1 VEQRISESSHRF
13 LETESSRWVEDGFIS
28 VDQRDSILGGYVVV
42 RRIPTVVLTL
52 GVLMIGLGLLSFI
65 AANWQELSAW
75 LKVSLII
82 VSYLVCVI
90 AACMFE
96 WRGGRFISGSLMF
109 LSGFILL
116 GGMALISQV
125 FHIQVEVFEL
135 LGVWLLVY
143 IPTLLLVKSLPVY
156 ILYEVAA
163 IIYMNIKYTE
173 TGAWWGYER
182 SEALFDTTTLFQPLQ
197 PLLLLILLT
206 ALAWHVWS
214 VDSKVSA
221 IGSSGVKKFF
231 IGGSTRRIFLC
242 NFFILNWFVW
252 ICLLNS
258 HDNSALPFVF
268 GVIALGV
275 LISLL
280 GWRLD
285 SSELDWQ
292 GLLFIGASGLALTF
306 PFIWDSSYLYSSY
319 HGYDALSSLSAPII
333 SSVCL
338 SAYLV
343 SRIIRGKRGGGF
355 SVFLFCVVLMR
366 WYFDM
371 LGSLMQKSL
380 LFVSGG
386 VFLIMVAFAYNRW
399 SKKRRSGV
407 VDE

>member
-1 VEQRISESSHRF
+1 
-13 LETESSRWVEDGFIS
+13 VEDGFIS
-28 VDQRDSILGGYVVV
+28 LDQRDSILGGYLVA
-42 RRIPTVVLTL
+42 RRLPTVVLTL

-65 AANWQELSAW
+65 AANWQDLSAW

-82 VSYLVCVI
+82 VSYLTCVA

-96 WRGGRFISGSLMF
+96 WRGGRYISGPLMF

-125 FHIQVEVFEL
+125 FHIQGEVFEL

-163 IIYMNIKYTE
+163 IIYMNIKYIE
-173 TGAWWGYER
+173 AGPGWVYER
-182 SEALFDTTTLFQPLQ
+182 SEALFGITALFQPLP
-197 PLLLLILLT
+197 PLLLIILLT
-206 ALAWHVWS
+206 ALAWYAWS
-214 VDSKVSA
+214 VDSKVAA
-221 IGSSGVKKFF
+221 IGSSGVKRFF

-258 HDNSALPFVF
+258 RSNNALPFVF
-268 GVIALGV
+268 GVIVLGAV
-275 LISLL
+275 ISFL

-285 SSELDWQ
+285 SSDLDWQ
-292 GLLFIGASGLALTF
+292 GLLFIGVSGLALTF
-306 PFIWDSSYLYSSY
+306 PSIWDHSHRYYS
-319 HGYDALSSLSAPII
+319 YDALSSLSGPIL

-338 SAYLV
+338 AAYLV
-343 SRIIRGKRGGGF
+343 FRIIRGRRGGGF
-355 SVFLFCVVLMR
+355 SVFLFCVILMR

-371 LGSLMQKSL
+371 LGSFMHKSL

-386 VFLIMVAFAYNRW
+386 IFLIIVAFAYNRW
-399 SKKRRSGV
+399 NKKRRTGV

>member
-1 VEQRISESSHRF
+1 VEQKISESRHRF
-13 LETESSRWVEDGFIS
+13 LETESSRWVDDGFIS
-28 VDQRDSILGGYVVV
+28 LDQRDSILGGYLVV
-42 RRIPTVVLTL
+42 RRLPTVVLTL

-65 AANWQELSAW
+65 AANWQDLSAW

-82 VSYLVCVI
+82 VSYLICVT

-96 WRGGRFISGSLMF
+96 WRGGRFISGPLMF

-125 FHIQVEVFEL
+125 FHIQGEELEL

-163 IIYMNIKYTE
+163 IIYMNLKYIE
-173 TGAWWGYER
+173 GGPGWRYEQ
-182 SEALFDTTTLFQPLQ
+182 SEALFGVTTLFQPLP

-221 IGSSGVKKFF
+221 VGSSGVKGFF

-258 HDNSALPFVF
+258 HDNNALPFVL
-268 GVIALGV
+268 GVLALGV
-275 LISLL
+275 MISFL

-285 SSELDWQ
+285 SSDLDWQ
-292 GLLFIGASGLALTF
+292 GLLFIGVSGLALTF
-306 PFIWDSSYLYSSY
+306 PYIWDPSHSYYNYHSY
-319 HGYDALSSLSAPII
+319 SLSGPIL

-338 SAYLV
+338 AAYLV
-343 SRIIRGKRGGGF
+343 FRIIRGRRCGGF
-355 SVFLFCVVLMR
+355 SVFLFCGILMR

-371 LGSLMQKSL
+371 LGSFMQKSL

-386 VFLIMVAFAYNRW
+386 IFLIIVAFAYNRW
-399 SKKRRSGV
+399 NKKRRTGV